1 VVRGRKILCQVAV
14 RSCDAQGV
22 GGTVSEDDD
31 VIGEPDVETEGADGV
46 GLNFFALLD
55 LLYDFVYHCNTKA
68 FWRCSMNTAIS
79 IRLPKALA
87 DQIDSIAKETERPR
101 SYIIQKALESYIE
114 DYADLQVALDRLHDK
129 TDPVVSGKELRK
141 ALGL

>member
-1 VVRGRKILCQVAV
+1 MI
-14 RSCDAQGV
+14 
-22 GGTVSEDDD
+22 
-31 VIGEPDVETEGADGV
+31 I
-46 GLNFFALLD
+46 
-55 LLYDFVYHCNTKA
+55 
-68 FWRCSMNTAIS
+68 AIS
-79 IRLPKALA
+79 IRLPKALV

-141 ALGL
+141 NLDL